1 MVYEDKVFLDDLES
15 RYNVSYDADYSN
27 LVHFQTTND
36 IPFQRWYSYREGY
49 SYKLVEK
56 LIKKY
61 NITGPLLDPFVG
73 SGSSILAGRRMH
85 LKTYGIDVN
94 PLSIFISKV
103 ENKDYNDA
111 DIDNIKAEI
120 FMFNQLKR
128 DMKVRKTNFELAS
141 KYFNK
146 DILQAMLQLREH
158 INSIS
163 NPKTRDVFFLS
174 WLSILES
181 VSNVKKE
188 GNGLKYKNRK
198 RKKSGYINIPIEDW
212 ENEHFPD
219 NKFVYVS
226 DKIINNIQKIIEDL
240 SSNYITAPKATMIL
254 GSSIENVLSV
264 PEQVELTVF
273 SPPYVNFFDYF
284 EIHKIELWLGEFINE
299 QNDLRKLKRT
309 GLRSN
314 ASASVAKALTNSN
327 ESIQHL
333 TAILETKK
341 LWSNRIPSV
350 IAGYFDDMENLLINL
365 YKKTTVDGMVAIVVG
380 NSAYAG
386 ILIPSDLLIAEI
398 GEKIGFKVDKIVVT
412 RHLTTSSQQ
421 RKYLNDVMSFMRE
434 SILIFRKE

>member
-103 ENKDYNDA
+103 ENTDYNDA
-111 DIDNIKAEI
+111 DIDNIKAEL

-365 YKKTTVDGMVAIVVG
+365 YKKTTVDGVVAIVVG

>member
-103 ENKDYNDA
+103 ENTDYNDA

-365 YKKTTVDGMVAIVVG
+365 YKKTTVDGVIAIVVG